1 MVHLSGIQFK
11 QATLAHEVLAR
22 CALLA
27 GYSEDPG
34 RITRTFLCAPMHGAH
49 ACLGS
54 LAVCGRFDAALLE
67 RTDAAGISLATA
79 VRNFGLDPAQ
89 LHAAAYSAGKVL
101 GYLEAHIEQ
110 GPILDMQNLPLGV
123 VKRLSA
129 RAGC

>member
-49 ACLGS
+49 ACLG
-54 LAVCGRFDAALLE
+54 GWMR
-67 RTDAAGISLATA
+67 AAGMA
-79 VRNFGLDPAQ
+79 VRLDPIGNLIGRYPAVSEEAPVF
-89 LHAAAYSAGKVL
+89 LIGSHLDTVPNAGKYDGVL
-101 GYLEAHIEQ
+101 GVL
-110 GPILDMQNLPLGV
+110 LGV
-123 VKRLSA
+123 AAVQALEGKRLPF
-129 RAGC
+129 